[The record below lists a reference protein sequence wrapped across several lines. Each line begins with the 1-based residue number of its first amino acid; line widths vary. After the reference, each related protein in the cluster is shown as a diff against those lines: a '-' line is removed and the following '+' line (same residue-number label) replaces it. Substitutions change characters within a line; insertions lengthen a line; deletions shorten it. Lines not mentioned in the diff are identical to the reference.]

1 MVVPIRLMETLNAED
16 LKIAITPLPG
26 GEYRLDWTGR
36 SNARDPAKI
45 LIPFF
50 DDLLKRAASH
60 RIEMHFE
67 TLEHFNSS
75 TIATLIHLINAAAR
89 ARVPLTLCF
98 DSGLRWQSL
107 SFDALKRALRPFGTE
122 ASLVEFRHV
131 SAGAGV

>member
-1 MVVPIRLMETLNAED
+1 METLKADD
-16 LKIAITPLPG
+16 LTIAITPLAA

-50 DDLLKRAASH
+50 EDMLKRADGK

-67 TLEHFNSS
+67 ALEHFNSS

-89 ARVPLTLCF
+89 AHVPLTIFF
-98 DSGLRWQSL
+98 DSQMRWQAL
-107 SFDALKRALRPFGTE
+107 SFDALKRALRPFGTDS
-122 ASLVEFRHV
+122 SLVEFKH
-131 SAGAGV
+131 APGK